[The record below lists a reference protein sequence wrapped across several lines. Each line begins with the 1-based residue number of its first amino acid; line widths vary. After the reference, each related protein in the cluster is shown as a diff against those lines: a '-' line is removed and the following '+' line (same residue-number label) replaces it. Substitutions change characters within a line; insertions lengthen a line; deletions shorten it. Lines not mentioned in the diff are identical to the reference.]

1 MRLEHDAE
9 RRVWGEEMGR
19 TAEGIMR
26 GMDIDMEGE
35 GFGSD
40 EYDGGREGDEE
51 ERALE
56 EFISQE
62 EAETMDMEMGLHE
75 KNRDQEER
83 QTRSDFGSFSDDE
96 YDHLFMDLAG
106 QGMDMSSG

>member
-26 GMDIDMEGE
+26 GIDMEGCGDGVDSE
-35 GFGSD
+35 GEGK
-40 EYDGGREGDEE
+40 EGDEE
-51 ERALE
+51 EERALDE
-56 EFISQE
+56 LISQE
-62 EAETMDMEMGLHE
+62 EAETMEMEMGFHE
-75 KNRDQEER
+75 KNQHQESQVR
-83 QTRSDFGSFSDDE
+83 TADFGSSSDDE